1 VTSPP
6 PFVSLRLP
14 HHLAGLLAAAVAAVL
29 VAGAAPARAADTVPD
44 EVVVTPAAPAT
55 AASTAAAQ
63 PEPRTERTRPGESV
77 PQAIRRL
84 KRTRG
89 VADAVPNYVARA
101 AEAAPFYPNDP
112 GRHTKAGN
120 WQKVQWNM
128 TGPYGVNAPQAWG
141 NLIAAGRPGGRGVVV
156 AVLDTGVAYTDRDG
170 AHRSPDLAKGTFVR
184 GYDFVDRDDLPT
196 DRNGHGTHVAST
208 IAEATN
214 NGIALTGL
222 AYGAKIMP
230 VRVLDDQGE
239 GDATTIARGV
249 RYAAD
254 HGAQVINLSLEFPDD
269 GYGNELRPSDIPQ
282 LMSALRHAYK
292 KRVLVVAATGNEG
305 RTAVDYPAK
314 APNVLG
320 VGATTEHGCLSAF
333 SNRGEGQDIVAPGGG
348 RDARFS
354 ETNCTSAT
362 RGRDITQ
369 MTIDQVGS
377 WQFGL
382 PGGYE
387 GTSMATPHVSAT
399 AALVIAS
406 GVIGAKPTPLALTRH
421 LQKTARDLG
430 APGYDTRYGA
440 GLVDAA
446 AATAPTTTS
455 AAPNSGATPPTSS
468 G

>member
-1 VTSPP
+1 
-6 PFVSLRLP
+6 
-14 HHLAGLLAAAVAAVL
+14 
-29 VAGAAPARAADTVPD
+29 
-44 EVVVTPAAPAT
+44 
-55 AASTAAAQ
+55 
-63 PEPRTERTRPGESV
+63 
-77 PQAIRRL
+77 
-84 KRTRG
+84 
-89 VADAVPNYVARA
+89 
-101 AEAAPFYPNDP
+101 
-112 GRHTKAGN
+112 
-120 WQKVQWNM
+120 
-128 TGPYGVNAPQAWG
+128 
-141 NLIAAGRPGGRGVVV
+141 
-156 AVLDTGVAYTDRDG
+156 VLDTGVAYTDRDG
-170 AHRSPDLAKGTFVR
+170 ARRSPDLAASTFVR

-208 IAEATN
+208 IAEATD
-214 NGIALTGL
+214 NGVALTGL

-254 HGAQVINLSLEFPDD
+254 HGAKIINLSLEFPDD
-269 GYGNELRPSDIPQ
+269 GYGNALRASDIPQ
-282 LMSALRHAYK
+282 LMSALRYAYK

-305 RTAVDYPAK
+305 RNAVDYPAK
-314 APNVLG
+314 APNVFG

-354 ETNCTSAT
+354 EANCQST

-377 WQFGL
+377 WEFGL

-387 GTSMATPHVSAT
+387 GTSMATPHVAAA

-406 GVIGAKPTPLALTRH
+406 GARGASPTPLALMRH

-430 APGYDTRYGA
+430 APGPDLRYGA
-440 GLVDAA
+440 GLLDAA
-446 AATAPTTTS
+446 AATATSTS
-455 AAPNSGATPPTSS
+455 ASPNTGATPPTSS